1 MKKKQ
6 TENSA
11 KRASSLIRGRLAQK
25 IAALCLAG
33 AVTLPLALSLG
44 ACGRNGTGNTANPD
58 GSDQTQQGN
67 TGNQNQQ
74 QKPDYSQYSKLL
86 QDILN
91 NPEYDELYRQ
101 YESGEIGESAIGLDG
116 GVNLLEAIPYDFLTN
131 KGEDI
136 ESIKI
141 GSVGV
146 NADLYVMDND
156 KTHIYNKLEIL
167 YEVTG
172 GEGYI
177 NQYLLKYKIKEDEL
191 KDFTMLYE
199 GGYYQGPIMFQY
211 LASQREPEV
220 VAEFSIY
227 EDTYKSFIK
236 TLNSLY
242 VIPSLL
248 GNKVD
253 SFVVTGLEP
262 NADKEDYYDYDLY
275 LNAIS
280 EDSSNSHVAKRTIA
294 PIYLSLTSGCRVEY
308 GNGVLHC
315 DHTNLINFQTTTCNT
330 ITYFQLYHAF
340 KNFKAQR

>member
-6 TENSA
+6 IENGA
-11 KRASSLIRGRLAQK
+11 KRASSLIHGKPAKK

-33 AVTLPLALSLG
+33 AMTLPLALSLG
-44 ACGRNGTGNTANPD
+44 ACGGNGNGNTTNPN
-58 GSDQTQQGN
+58 GNQTQQGN
-67 TGNQNQQ
+67 TN
-74 QKPDYSQYSKLL
+74 YSQYSKLL
-86 QDILN
+86 QDVLN

-101 YESGEIGESAIGLDG
+101 YESGEMFENCEFFDTGA
-116 GVNLLEAIPYDFLTN
+116 NQLEAIPYDFLAA
-131 KGEDI
+131 KGEDV
-136 ESIKI
+136 ENIKI
-141 GSVGV
+141 GAVAANSMLYTREDEK
-146 NADLYVMDND
+146 NYIYDKLDLTYKV
-156 KTHIYNKLEIL
+156 E
-167 YEVTG
+167 G
-172 GEGYI
+172 GENYI
-177 NQYLLKYKIKEDEL
+177 NQYLLKYRISEQEL
-191 KDFTMLYE
+191 KDLTMLYE
-199 GGYYQGPIMFQY
+199 GDYYQGPIMFQY

-275 LNAIS
+275 LNIIS

-308 GNGVLHC
+308 GNGILHC

-330 ITYFQLYHAF
+330 ITYFILAVGF
-340 KNFKAQR
+340 KNFKTKL

>member
-1 MKKKQ
+1 MK
-6 TENSA
+6 NGA
-11 KRASSLIRGRLAQK
+11 KRASSLIRGRLARK

-33 AVTLPLALSLG
+33 AMALPLALSLG
-44 ACGRNGTGNTANPD
+44 ACGGNGNGNTTNPN
-58 GSDQTQQGN
+58 GSNQTQHGTTN
-67 TGNQNQQ
+67 
-74 QKPDYSQYSKLL
+74 YSQYSKLL
-86 QDILN
+86 QEVLN
-91 NPEYDELYRQ
+91 NPEYDELFRQ

-116 GVNLLEAIPYDFLTN
+116 GVNLLEAIPYDFLTS

-136 ESIKI
+136 EGIKN

-172 GEGYI
+172 GDGYI
-177 NQYLLKYKIKEDEL
+177 NQYLLKYKIIEDEL

-211 LASQREPEV
+211 LASQRDPEV

-236 TLNSLY
+236 SLNGSDKISSLFK
-242 VIPSLL
+242 
-248 GNKVD
+248 NKIEGF
-253 SFVVTGLEP
+253 SVTGFKP
-262 NADKEDYYDYDLY
+262 NADNEDLYDLY
-275 LNAIS
+275 LNVIS
-280 EDSSNSHVAKRTIA
+280 ESYKNGHVSQKEIA
-294 PIYLSLTSGCRVEY
+294 PIYLRLTSSCVIDY
-308 GNGVLHC
+308 SSQILHC
-315 DHTNLINFQTTTCNT
+315 KYTGFFSSELSPAST

>member
-25 IAALCLAG
+25 IAALSLAG
-33 AVTLPLALSLG
+33 AMAFPLALSLG
-44 ACGRNGTGNTANPD
+44 ACGENNQNNTTNSNGN
-58 GSDQTQQGN
+58 QTQHGTTN
-67 TGNQNQQ
+67 
-74 QKPDYSQYSKLL
+74 YSQYSKLL
-86 QDILN
+86 QDVLN

-101 YESGEIGESAIGLDG
+101 YESGEMFENCEFFDS
-116 GVNLLEAIPYDFLTN
+116 GVNQLEAIPYDFLAA
-131 KGEDI
+131 KDEDV

-141 GSVGV
+141 RAVRANSMLYTLEDEK
-146 NADLYVMDND
+146 NYIYDKLDLTYKV
-156 KTHIYNKLEIL
+156 E
-167 YEVTG
+167 G
-172 GEGYI
+172 GENYI
-177 NQYLLKYKIKEDEL
+177 NQYLLKYKISEQEL
-191 KDFTMLYE
+191 KDLTMLYE
-199 GGYYQGPIMFQY
+199 GDYYQGPIMFQY

-242 VIPSLL
+242 VIPELL
-248 GNKVD
+248 GNKVS

-262 NADKEDYYDYDLY
+262 NDQQEGFYHMY

-280 EDSSNSHVAKRTIA
+280 EDTSNSHVAKRTIA

-308 GNGVLHC
+308 GNGILHC
-315 DHTNLINFQTTTCNT
+315 DYTNLINFQTTTCNT
-330 ITYFQLYHAF
+330 ITYFILAVGF
-340 KNFKAQR
+340 KNFKTKL

>member
-6 TENSA
+6 MENGA
-11 KRASSLIRGRLAQK
+11 KRSSSLIRGKPAKK

-33 AVTLPLALSLG
+33 AMTLPLALSLG
-44 ACGRNGTGNTANPD
+44 ACGGNGNGNTTNPN
-58 GSDQTQQGN
+58 GNQTQQGN
-67 TGNQNQQ
+67 TN
-74 QKPDYSQYSKLL
+74 YSQYSKLL
-86 QDILN
+86 QDVLN

-101 YESGEIGESAIGLDG
+101 YESGEIGESGTTLDS
-116 GVNLLEAIPYDFLTN
+116 GVNIMEAIPYDFLTN

-136 ESIKI
+136 EGIKS
-141 GSVGV
+141 GSVAV
-146 NADLYVMDND
+146 AADLYVMDND
-156 KTHIYNKLEIL
+156 KSNIYSKLEII
-167 YEVTG
+167 YRMTD
-172 GEGYI
+172 GEKYI

-227 EDTYKSFIK
+227 DDTNKSFIK

-242 VIPSLL
+242 VIPELL
-248 GNKVD
+248 GNKVS

-262 NADKEDYYDYDLY
+262 NDQQEGFYHMY

-308 GNGVLHC
+308 GNGILHC

-330 ITYFQLYHAF
+330 ITYFQLNHAF